1 MAYSLCIFIFFA
13 LNPPVKSRQRP
24 KLSPQSSEFGL
35 PHPRRRVCT
44 TKAGGTLAC
53 GREGGGSQFQRG
65 DLAHRRDP
73 LKQYLVVKNL
83 GF

>member
-1 MAYSLCIFIFFA
+1 LVS
-13 LNPPVKSRQRP
+13 
-24 KLSPQSSEFGL
+24 
-35 PHPRRRVCT
+35 
-44 TKAGGTLAC
+44 GGTLAC

-73 LKQYLVVKNL
+73 LNQYLVVKNP